1 MTTLNA
7 FWSSFDVADNTLEDH
22 FSDFAQAN
30 ELTTEEVTDLRTDII
45 ETLIR
50 YFAQMVREI
59 HEAEQT
65 EGTTVSSLAKIFDYL
80 CDDCLGLEEDTKDLL
95 DRSLA
100 ASAVEFE
107 DDDDDDDAD
116 DDYKVKKF
124 LKALVNITP
133 GPDKDYIDFDQDTDS
148 PDIYG
153 NSFGRG
159 VKVFDRRANRYG
171 HGPNEEAKTI
181 QINPKKPTKVVVHP
195 RLLDV
200 QNKVGTDGEDLT
212 LGSTAA
218 AATLH
223 PNSMP
228 SYSVGLSVAH
238 HAVPGLMQYCEDND
252 ICHASLGMGPG
263 VQHIGFQGRDTRDKA
278 ARYLKQQYGLT
289 SFKPFTRKTN
299 ESASKCVGASDLEE
313 SLAHKTD
320 NHSRLIEEAVKFMRK
335 AQRHPGSSYSDGAM
349 ASVRNQLQAQ
359 SKLNEDNPLFENN
372 TSRDAKFLERLD
384 KARN

>member
-1 MTTLNA
+1 MTALNA
-7 FWSSFDVADNTLEDH
+7 FWNSFDVADNTLEDH

-30 ELTTEEVTDLRTDII
+30 YLTTEEVTDLRTDII

-50 YFAQMVREI
+50 YFAQMVGEI
-59 HEAEQT
+59 HEAEQADAD
-65 EGTTVSSLAKIFDYL
+65 GKQSSLAKIFDYL
-80 CDDCLGLEEDTKDLL
+80 CDDCLGLAEDTKDLL
-95 DRSLA
+95 GRSLA

-107 DDDDDDDAD
+107 DDDDDGDDGD

-124 LKALVNITP
+124 LQALVNITP

-153 NSFGRG
+153 NSYGRG

-181 QINPKKPTKVVVHP
+181 QINPKKPTKVVVNP

-200 QNKVGTDGEDLT
+200 QNTVGTDGEDLA

-238 HAVPGLMQYCEDND
+238 HAVPGLMQYCDDND
-252 ICHASLGMGPG
+252 IGRASLGMGPG
-263 VQHIGFQGRDTRDKA
+263 VQHIGFQGRDARDKA

-289 SFKPFTRKTN
+289 SFKPSR
-299 ESASKCVGASDLEE
+299 
-313 SLAHKTD
+313 TD
-320 NHSRLIEEAVKFMRK
+320 AVTLGIR
-335 AQRHPGSSYSDGAM
+335 RRG
-349 ASVRNQLQAQ
+349 
-359 SKLNEDNPLFENN
+359 
-372 TSRDAKFLERLD
+372 
-384 KARN
+384 